1 MLSQT
6 EHFFVRLLR
15 NTVIGTAGL
24 ALLVATFALC
34 VAAYAYLSPEPTLKM
49 TQEVGRLRKATSPKI
64 FISKIFPATS
74 SVNVDIAKLSEAA
87 NYKFRTPTDDEIFDR
102 LNAFLGTSIGGEIEQ
117 ISQLKEWLYGS
128 DSIEFSWS
136 DSIDDKSAKNED
148 NIAKLWR
155 SLLIDYADRLN
166 VIAPLLQ
173 KADNEKLYPTAF
185 DHLTAPTGRS
195 NAPAFLY
202 WYFSTLQTELHNIDL
217 ELNKKKFEREELRAT
232 IPYELTVAGGA
243 YGYFIAIM
251 FLFLI
256 VSIESSARSI
266 AESQR
271 CLSSAEKPDKQGSPS
286 A

>member
-1 MLSQT
+1 
-6 EHFFVRLLR
+6 
-15 NTVIGTAGL
+15 
-24 ALLVATFALC
+24 
-34 VAAYAYLSPEPTLKM
+34 
-49 TQEVGRLRKATSPKI
+49 VG
-64 FISKIFPATS
+64 
-74 SVNVDIAKLSEAA
+74 IAKLDEPN
-87 NYKFRTPTDDEIFDR
+87 NYKFRAPTDEEIFDR

-128 DSIEFSWS
+128 DSIEFAWS
-136 DSIDDKSAKNED
+136 NAIDDKSANNEN
-148 NIAKLWR
+148 NIDKLWR

-166 VIAPLLQ
+166 AIAPLLQ

-185 DHLTAPTGRS
+185 DQLTAPTARS

-232 IPYELTVAGGA
+232 IPYELAVAGGA

-256 VSIESSARSI
+256 VSIESSARHI

-271 CLSSAEKPDKQGSPS
+271 RLSNAERSDKQGSPS

>member
-24 ALLVATFALC
+24 ALLVAAFALC
-34 VAAYAYLSPEPTLKM
+34 VAAYAYLSPEPTIKM
-49 TQEVGRLRKATSPKI
+49 TEEVGRLRKATSPKN
-64 FISKIFPATS
+64 FVSKIFPANS
-74 SVNVDIAKLSEAA
+74 SVNVGIAKLDEPN
-87 NYKFRTPTDDEIFDR
+87 NYKFRAPTDEEIFDR

-128 DSIEFSWS
+128 DSIEFAWS
-136 DSIDDKSAKNED
+136 NAIDDKSANNEN
-148 NIAKLWR
+148 NIDKLWR

-166 VIAPLLQ
+166 AIAPLLQ

-185 DHLTAPTGRS
+185 DQLTAPTARS

-232 IPYELTVAGGA
+232 IPYELAVAGGA

-256 VSIESSARSI
+256 VSIESSARHI

-271 CLSSAEKPDKQGSPS
+271 RLSNAERSDKQGSPS